1 LEPAIEILKERVST
15 LSERKTAP
23 PQQHM
28 SDFEEGFGEGANLQA
43 HVLVDNILAKLK
55 VRELTDNPFR
65 QHLSFFSFLIF
76 LEG

>member
-1 LEPAIEILKERVST
+1 
-15 LSERKTAP
+15 
-23 PQQHM
+23 M